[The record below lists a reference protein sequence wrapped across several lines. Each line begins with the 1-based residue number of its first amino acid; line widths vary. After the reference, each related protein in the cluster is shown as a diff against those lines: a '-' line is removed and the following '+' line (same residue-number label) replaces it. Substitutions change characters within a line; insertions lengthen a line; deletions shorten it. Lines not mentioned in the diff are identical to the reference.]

1 MLFILSC
8 QSSATKEE
16 MITDSINDTILNFSS
31 EMLNDSFV
39 DISKTDNTNIDSLRN
54 ACLTKLKLKSIT
66 KIKALNEVA
75 LLATY
80 QEMHHLLVSSSDSSS
95 NNLNKILF
103 SIFEELNIRQ
113 NILEETADPNQ
124 ADNIKTKLKLARLKS
139 EIYPFFNFT
148 KRSNL

>member
-1 MLFILSC
+1 
-8 QSSATKEE
+8 